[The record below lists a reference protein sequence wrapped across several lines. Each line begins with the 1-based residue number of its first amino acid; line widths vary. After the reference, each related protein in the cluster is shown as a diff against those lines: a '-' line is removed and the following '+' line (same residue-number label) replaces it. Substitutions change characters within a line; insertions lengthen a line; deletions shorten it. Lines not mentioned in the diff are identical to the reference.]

1 MHGHINQ
8 WNRTGSPEINSHI
21 YSHLIFNTGAKKNNC
36 LFNKWC
42 WDNWTDMWQRMELE
56 HLLTPYTKNYSKWV
70 FNLKLHLYSFRE
82 KKKKKENP
90 HNLGRQN
97 FLTRDIKSPK
107 QTKNNKMDVKNTA
120 KKLRSSYRLGKKLFA
135 NIYLTK
141 DLYPKYKNLFK
152 IMKKS

>member
-1 MHGHINQ
+1 MKYNGLQPIQH
-8 WNRTGSPEINSHI
+8 
-21 YSHLIFNTGAKKNNC
+21 
-36 LFNKWC
+36 
-42 WDNWTDMWQRMELE
+42 
-56 HLLTPYTKNYSKWV
+56 TKNYSKWV

-120 KKLRSSYRLGKKLFA
+120 KKLKSSYRLGKKLFA